1 MQRPTVA
8 ASASA
13 SSVPTFCFT
22 AEEGA
27 ALEDG
32 SWIVAEMTN
41 DEVPCVVQYVFERA
55 HAGGGKDIEERG
67 EEWRTTASMH
77 AYTNHVWRWQQVE
90 TRIVLLL
97 ACSALPCLSVCTHA
111 RRALAYP
118 LQQHNHPYPN
128 PEADEKARGESSYKS
143 PAKGMFT
150 THISCYAKRS
160 ACSQVARPL
169 KGTRRIPLS
178 RSHSMPAAL

>member
-1 MQRPTVA
+1 MSRHQEWPPRCCLVSPRDTTRCACGSSFFSLRSLLCTVCQQKCLCQRA
-8 ASASA
+8 AYCI
-13 SSVPTFCFT
+13 FC
-22 AEEGA
+22 
-27 ALEDG
+27 LRHLKH
-32 SWIVAEMTN
+32 N
-41 DEVPCVVQYVFERA
+41 
-55 HAGGGKDIEERG
+55 AGGCAWLGSSDDAAVAQMAIRMK
-67 EEWRTTASMH
+67 
-77 AYTNHVWRWQQVE
+77 
-90 TRIVLLL
+90 TREDD
-97 ACSALPCLSVCTHA
+97 
-111 RRALAYP
+111 
-118 LQQHNHPYPN
+118 